1 MHRIVYLPIEK
12 KIRELKAKTLIA
24 LELSRIGI
32 TTVIGTDRAL
42 LSYSSQFPCGLMCF
56 KGINKVQTDI
66 GREIKKMGFLP
77 VATDEEALGNSN
89 EQLIAQDCWKDAH
102 SIFHKVFCQGAVH
115 KETLRSQREFSVDQL
130 ETTGNVRV
138 DLLRPPFTDAL
149 GEKVEEIRHRFG
161 PFILVN
167 TNSGGTNSKERNL
180 DRYKEALI
188 QIGYIDPSAPADLEL
203 LENHLNHDRNNVL
216 AIKAFVRSMSRVFP
230 ERRIVLRPHPSERET
245 VYRDLASETKNMEVV
260 TGTDPQEWIM
270 AADLLVQTGCTTG
283 LEAAILGTPTISL
296 SHHPQPVGPFADV
309 VSNRINPSVS
319 TVDELIEAIRR
330 FDCGEAPEYGAN
342 KADKIERLSRYV
354 LIDDVQYAFQKIA
367 VAMSNALLNTPEPP
381 EISPISESVDQAMSD
396 VVDAQTHDNAYV
408 DPETFNSI
416 VRDMATTLGYKTMPT
431 VKDLRWGVYKVEAQN
446 NYYE

>member
-42 LSYSSQFPCGLMCF
+42 LSYSSQFPRGLMCF
-56 KGINKVQTDI
+56 KGMNKVQTDI

-89 EQLIAQDCWKDAH
+89 EQLISQDCCKDAH

-149 GEKVEEIRHRFG
+149 GEKVEEIRHKFG

-167 TNSGGTNSKERNL
+167 TNSGGTNSKERT
-180 DRYKEALI
+180 
-188 QIGYIDPSAPADLEL
+188 
-203 LENHLNHDRNNVL
+203 L

-342 KADKIERLSRYV
+342 KADKIERLACYV

-446 NYYE
+446 NYSE